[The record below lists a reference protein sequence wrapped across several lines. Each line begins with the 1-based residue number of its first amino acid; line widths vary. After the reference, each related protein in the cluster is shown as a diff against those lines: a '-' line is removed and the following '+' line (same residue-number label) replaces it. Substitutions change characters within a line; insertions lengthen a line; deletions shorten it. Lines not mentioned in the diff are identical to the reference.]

1 MKKESIGGQK
11 RKAKMAFGSIQQ
23 RPLLP
28 SSIPMDRMGI
38 ALCSNSSPHLGPGS
52 YDCEKITSLSTS
64 LNNRKFSKRGWGFG
78 ARTSD
83 RVVFPKQTMDV
94 PAPCDLQ
101 PDQSA
106 IKTFKQN
113 QIPFGI
119 GTPRFLDYCKSED
132 IPGPGTYSN
141 EMEQKRQYMI
151 EGSFGGPITIV
162 PPVTI
167 KCVEENS
174 DRCYLCRSSPVG
186 DYYCHRKEVL
196 CRQCYK
202 NQWETE
208 NVLSKRKLMTF
219 IKVRD
224 CSFMHDHQGTPAAI
238 QLVNAK
244 DLKKLQRREAYLS
257 KYYS

>member
-52 YDCEKITSLSTS
+52 YDCEK
-64 LNNRKFSKRGWGFG
+64 
-78 ARTSD
+78 
-83 RVVFPKQTMDV
+83 DV